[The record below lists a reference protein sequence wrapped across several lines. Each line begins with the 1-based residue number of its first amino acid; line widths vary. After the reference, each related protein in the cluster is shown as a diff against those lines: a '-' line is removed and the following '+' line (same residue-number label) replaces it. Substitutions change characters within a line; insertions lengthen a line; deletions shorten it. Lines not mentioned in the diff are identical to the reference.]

1 MHSGTAMAN
10 ALIAWPEGK
19 ENWSG
24 GRTLAQ
30 QGASSWHGRFRLLA
44 FFMARNS
51 TTVAASAVALA
62 ANAINRK
69 SPPNSNKVMPIE
81 YQIQPSPRRV
91 DQSIQMRSHR
101 GARQRL
107 TCRMTR

>member
-1 MHSGTAMAN
+1 MHNGIAMAN

-30 QGASSWHGRFRLLA
+30 QCASRWHGRLRWLA

-51 TTVAASAVALA
+51 TTVAASAEALA
-62 ANAINRK
+62 AKAINRK
-69 SPPNSNKVMPIE
+69 SPPNNNKVIPTE
-81 YQIQPSPRRV
+81 YQIQPSPRPV
-91 DQSIQMRSHR
+91 DHSIQMRSHR
-101 GARQRL
+101 GA
-107 TCRMTR
+107 